1 MSNNT
6 LSVPGVA
13 VNNVPI
19 EIVPNSLTFKMGT
32 GETNVRSASAGGG
45 SSRSV
50 HSEDAESR
58 IGMVKFSMY
67 VTDETVNLAAE
78 WKANTGANFVS
89 LGQPATAPKSGS
101 NMSMINDPDFEATAD
116 GVVEIEFEGDPLSNN
131 S

>member
-1 MSNNT
+1 MGNKT
-6 LSVPGVA
+6 LSIPGIA

-19 EIVPNSLTFKMGT
+19 EIVPNSLTFRLGT

-50 HSEDAESR
+50 HSEDAESK
-58 IGMVKFSMY
+58 IGMFKWSMF
-67 VTDETVNLAAE
+67 VNDETTNFAAD
-78 WKANTGANFVS
+78 WKSRTGANFVS
-89 LGQPATAPKSGS
+89 AGQPATSPKSGS
-101 NMSMINDPDFEATAD
+101 NMSMINDPDFEANAD